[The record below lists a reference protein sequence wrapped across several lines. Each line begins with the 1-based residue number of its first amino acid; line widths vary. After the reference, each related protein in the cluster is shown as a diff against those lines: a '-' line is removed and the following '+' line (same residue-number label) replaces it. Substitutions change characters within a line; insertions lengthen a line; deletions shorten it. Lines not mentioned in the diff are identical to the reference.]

1 MKVLLTGIAG
11 FIGSHTADALLK
23 RGDRV
28 VGVDNFNDY
37 YDPKIKEDRIKRL
50 KKSYKFSLYRED
62 ISNYKAIDKIVKTE
76 KPDKIC
82 HLAAQAGVRHSLE
95 NPFLYLKSNINGT
108 LVMLETAR
116 HNKIKDFIYAS
127 SSSVYGGDKKVP
139 FSEED
144 RVDTPISLYAATKK
158 ANELKAHTYHKL
170 FGLNTT
176 GLRFFTVYGPY
187 GRPDMAL
194 YLFTKNILENKPI
207 EIFNNGKMKRDFTY
221 IDDIVSG
228 IVASLDKS
236 YPHEIFNLGNSNTVD
251 LMYFIE
257 RIEKELGKKAI
268 KKMMPMQKGDVAE
281 TFADISKAQ
290 KMLGFRPKTS
300 VDKGIKKF
308 INWYKKYYNVK

>member
-1 MKVLLTGIAG
+1 MKILVTGIAG

-23 RGDRV
+23 RGDEV
-28 VGVDNFNDY
+28 VGIDNFNDY
-37 YDPKIKEDRIKRL
+37 YDPKIKEDRVKRL
-50 KKSYKFSLYRED
+50 KKSYKFSPYRED
-62 ISNYKAIDKIVKTE
+62 ISNYKAIDGIIKKE
-76 KPDKIC
+76 RPDKIC

-95 NPFLYLKSNINGT
+95 NPFLYLKSNIDGT

-127 SSSVYGGDKKVP
+127 SSSVYGGNKKVP

-144 RVDTPISLYAATKK
+144 RVDTPISLYATTKK
-158 ANELKAHTYHKL
+158 ANELMAHTYHKL

-194 YLFTKNILENKPI
+194 FIFTKNILEGQPI
-207 EIFNNGKMKRDFTY
+207 EIFNHGKMKRDFTY
-221 IDDIVSG
+221 VDDIVSG

-236 YPHEIFNLGNSNTVD
+236 YPCEIFNLGNSNTVD

-300 VDKGIKKF
+300 VDEGIKKF